1 MMQNHLYQVIR
12 RPHVSEKTARAS
24 AQSNQYVFQVAA
36 AANKTDIKQAVE
48 GLFDVQVTGV
58 QVVSMPAKRK
68 AFRGRP
74 GTRKGWKKAYVSL
87 AEGQSIELVDGEQ
100 A

>member
-1 MMQNHLYQVIR
+1 MMQNHLYNVIR
-12 RPHVSEKTARAS
+12 RPHVSEKTAHAS
-24 AQSNQYVFQVAA
+24 AASNQYVFQVASTA
-36 AANKTDIKQAVE
+36 TKSDIKQAVE
-48 GLFDVQVTGV
+48 GLFEVEVTGV

-74 GTRKGWKKAYVSL
+74 GTRKGWKKAYVRL
-87 AEGQSIELVDGEQ
+87 AEGQSIDLVDGEQ

>member
-1 MMQNHLYQVIR
+1 MMQNHLYNIVR

-24 AQSNQYVFQVAA
+24 ANNNQYVFQVARSA
-36 AANKTDIKQAVE
+36 TKTDIKQAVE

-87 AEGQSIELVDGEQ
+87 AAGQSIDLVDGEQ